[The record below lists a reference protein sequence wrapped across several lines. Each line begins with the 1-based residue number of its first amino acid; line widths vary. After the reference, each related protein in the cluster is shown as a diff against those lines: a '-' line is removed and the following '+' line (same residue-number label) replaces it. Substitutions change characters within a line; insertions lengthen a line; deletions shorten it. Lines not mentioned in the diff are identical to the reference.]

1 MSVTL
6 DKPIA
11 VPVEVVC
18 TSGEVPFVAEG
29 RISRFADGTYTI
41 DLDRDATALEP
52 GAVAI
57 LNFLDGT
64 TPRVIARIAE
74 ARGNQLTCTQ
84 QQIREREKRAFPRL
98 HGGLPVRYRVLG
110 KDEAASERAAWMAGD
125 DGPGERGDW
134 LTPDEFMNFSV
145 TGLRFD
151 APDVAGEGDELLLE
165 LGMRGKKDRWRCT
178 ARVVRLFDIPPDE
191 QLPGSKCKHRLAISF
206 EDIPEAAQHAL
217 SEMTLDIQEALL

>member
-6 DKPIA
+6 DKSIA

-18 TSGEVPFVAEG
+18 TSGDVPFVAEG
-29 RISRFADGTYTI
+29 RISRFAEGTYTV

-64 TPRVIARIAE
+64 TPRVIARISE

-84 QQIREREKRAFPRL
+84 QQIREREQRAFPRL
-98 HGGLPVRYRVLG
+98 HGGLPVRYRVLTA
-110 KDEAASERAAWMAGD
+110 DEAADERTAWMSGD
-125 DGPGERGDW
+125 DGPNQRGTW

-151 APDVAGEGDELLLE
+151 APDVAGEGDELLIE
-165 LGMRGKKDRWRCT
+165 LGVRGRRDRWRCT

-191 QLPGSKCKHRLAISF
+191 QFEGSNSKHRLAISF
-206 EDIPEAAQHAL
+206 EDIPEDAQHAL